1 MQAIIHSRYGPP
13 DVLDLKDIDTPV
25 ITDEAV
31 LVRVHAAAVGKGDW
45 LTVQGLP
52 YVARMRYGLPKPK
65 HPVPGFDVAGRTEA
79 VGSNVTRLQSGDAVF
94 GWCDGSFAEYASVPE
109 DQLVLKPSNLT
120 FEQAAAVPIS
130 GFAALQALRDTGG
143 VQPGQ
148 TVVVI
153 GASGGVGSFAV
164 QLAKAFGAEVTGVC
178 STKSLEMVRSIGADQ
193 VIDYTQEDFTRTGR
207 RYDLILEMA
216 GNRSLADL
224 RRALTPKGTLV
235 LVGGSGGRWFMGTG
249 RTLRAVLVSPF
260 VGQRLRSFLSKPRG
274 ADLVVLKD
282 LIDAGKITPVID
294 RAFPLSETPEA
305 IRYVGERS
313 TTGKPSSPCEGWA
326 AARFT
331 IRCVML
337 RHRSWVLPS
346 SAGPLTTAE
355 LRSLA
360 SRRQR
365 GKENEHGEGPH
376 RPRRLARRVHQWP
389 ERRR

>member
-1 MQAIIHSRYGPP
+1 MQAIVHSRYGPP
-13 DVLDLKDIDTPV
+13 DVLELKDIDQPV
-25 ITDEAV
+25 INDDAV

-52 YVARMRYGLPKPK
+52 YVARMRYGLPNPK
-65 HPVPGFDVAGRTEA
+65 HSVLGFDVAGRIES
-79 VGSNVTRLQSGDAVF
+79 VGSNVTQLQPGDAVF
-94 GWCDGSFAEYASVPE
+94 GWCDGSFAEYASVPGG
-109 DQLVLKPSNLT
+109 QLARKPPNLS

-153 GASGGVGSFAV
+153 GASGGVGSFAL
-164 QLAKAFGAEVTGVC
+164 QIAKAFGAQVTGVC
-178 STKSLEMVRSIGADQ
+178 STNSVDLVRSIGADQ
-193 VIDYTQEDFTRTGR
+193 VIDYTQQDFTRTGR

-274 ADLVVLKD
+274 ADLVVLQE
-282 LIDAGKITPVID
+282 LLEAGKVTPVID
-294 RAFPLSETPEA
+294 RTFSLSEAPEA

-313 TTGKPSSPCEGWA
+313 TQGK
-326 AARFT
+326 T
-331 IRCVML
+331 VITV
-337 RHRSWVLPS
+337 
-346 SAGPLTTAE
+346 
-355 LRSLA
+355 
-360 SRRQR
+360 
-365 GKENEHGEGPH
+365 
-376 RPRRLARRVHQWP
+376 
-389 ERRR
+389 